1 MCFLL
6 PLDEEN
12 VRKIMRRAN
21 QLEHA
26 WKMSL
31 LSTLERKKPCD
42 NDSTAIRC
50 YKFCYF
56 NSRRIVQIK
65 CLILK
70 TTNFVD
76 IPLL

>member
-31 LSTLERKKPCD
+31 LSPLERKKHMTMIQLL
-42 NDSTAIRC
+42 SAVI
-50 YKFCYF
+50 
-56 NSRRIVQIK
+56 NSVTLTRAE
-65 CLILK
+65 
-70 TTNFVD
+70 
-76 IPLL
+76 